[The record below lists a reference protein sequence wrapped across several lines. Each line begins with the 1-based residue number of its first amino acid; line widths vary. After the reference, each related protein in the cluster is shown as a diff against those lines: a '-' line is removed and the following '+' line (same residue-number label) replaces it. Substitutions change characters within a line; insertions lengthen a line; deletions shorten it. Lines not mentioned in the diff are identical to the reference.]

1 MSASDL
7 RLSGG
12 EVLLPGVG
20 LAPVDVLVVDGRISG
35 IVERASTAAAAEVVD
50 VEGLAVLPGAID
62 AHVHLAQDLTYPKE
76 PIDVA
81 PETAAA
87 AAGGV
92 TTILAYVMTPTP
104 YERVLPEVT
113 ALMEAHAAV
122 DFGFHF
128 CVVTEEQK
136 EAVRTYVERLGVS
149 SFKFF
154 MNFRGDEGKYLG
166 LPGNDDGFLFELLAE
181 TAGCGAMVNPHPEN
195 IEVVWRLRGA
205 AHAADEPPLAV
216 WNATRPDYVEAEA
229 VQRAAYLARVAG
241 ASLYAV
247 HVSSQRALEVAAR
260 ERSAYPGMF
269 IETCP
274 HYLTHGTDSDVGLL
288 GKVNP
293 PLRSADDREA
303 LWRGLEAGVIDV
315 VGSDHVP
322 RAKEAKGGD
331 VWKAS
336 AGFPGLET
344 LVPVLLSEGHVRR
357 ELPLERV
364 VDLVTRNP
372 ARIFG
377 MYPRKG
383 VIAVGS
389 DADFAIVDLDGRQ
402 TVRGDAQQ
410 SRAGYSI
417 YDGWE
422 LRCRVVHT
430 LVGGR
435 FALRDGVLTGESR
448 GSFIGRPHSGQAAAP
463 AANQRHPAA
472 R

>member
-1 MSASDL
+1 MPAAEV
-7 RLSGG
+7 RIAGG
-12 EVLLPGVG
+12 EVLLPGIG
-20 LAPVDVLVVDGRISG
+20 LAPVDLLLADGRVRG
-35 IVERASTAAAAEVVD
+35 IVERSATAEAAEVVD
-50 VEGLAVLPGAID
+50 VAGLVVLPGAID

-76 PIDVA
+76 PVDVA

-92 TTILAYVMTPTP
+92 TTILAYLMTPTP
-104 YERVLPEVT
+104 YEQVVPAVT
-113 ALMEAHAAV
+113 ALMEEHAAV

-128 CVVTEEQK
+128 CVVTEGQK
-136 EAVRTYVERLGVS
+136 EAVRTYAERLGVS

-166 LPGNDDGFLFELLAE
+166 LPGNDDGFLFELLRE

-205 AHAADEPPLAV
+205 ARAGDEPPLAV
-216 WNATRPDYVEAEA
+216 WDATRPDYVEAEA
-229 VQRAAYLARVAG
+229 VQRAAYLARVTG

-247 HVSSQRALEVAAR
+247 HVSSERALEVSVR

-269 IETCP
+269 VETCP
-274 HYLTHGTDSDVGLL
+274 HYLTHGADSDVGLL

-293 PLRSADDREA
+293 PLRGAGDREA
-303 LWRGLEAGVIDV
+303 LWRGVEAGLVDV

-322 RAKEAKGGD
+322 RVKEAKGGD

-344 LVPVLLSEGHVRR
+344 LVPVMLSEGHVRR
-357 ELPLERV
+357 GLSLERV
-364 VDLVTRNP
+364 VDLFTRNP

-383 VIAVGS
+383 AIAVGS
-389 DADFAIVDLDGRQ
+389 DADLAIVDLAGRR
-402 TVRGDAQQ
+402 TVEGDALQ

-422 LRCRVVHT
+422 LRCSVVHT
-430 LVGGR
+430 LVRGR
-435 FALRDGVLTGESR
+435 FALRDGRLAGESR
-448 GSFIGRPHSGQAAAP
+448 GAFVARPWSGRAAMPP
-463 AANQRHPAA
+463 AHQRKEAA